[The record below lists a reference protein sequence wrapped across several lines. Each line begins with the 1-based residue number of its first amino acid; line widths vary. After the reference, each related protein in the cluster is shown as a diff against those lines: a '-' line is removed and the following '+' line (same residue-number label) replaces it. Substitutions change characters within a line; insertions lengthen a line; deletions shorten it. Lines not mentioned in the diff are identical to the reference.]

1 MGCKNATPPPPDEP
15 SIDVKRKLEDL
26 RGLWSPLSIWTGT
39 IEISG
44 KQTPW
49 EVHVKRDST
58 SHEIKA
64 KRLTNFAR
72 SLYTDAYSV
81 GFDYTWEE
89 ELAENGKHLGYKD
102 IIYFE
107 WEDADYKLYADTLD
121 GIIDVPERRVRGLVV
136 ENKTGKTGRVDFC
149 RVMSK
154 KTNKDTEVI
163 HTVSLDLEI
172 DNERSNRVNE
182 HLAVA
187 NKAADDD
194 ERRFTAYAENPV

>member
-1 MGCKNATPPPPDEP
+1 MGCKNSIPEPPDEP

-26 RGLWSPLSIWTGT
+26 RGLWSPQSIWTGT
-39 IEISG
+39 IEING
-44 KQTPW
+44 KITPW

-58 SHEIKA
+58 SREIKA

-72 SLYTDAYSV
+72 SLYTDAISV
-81 GFDYTWEE
+81 GFNYTWEE
-89 ELAENGKHLGYKD
+89 EVSSKGKFLGYKD
-102 IIYFE
+102 IILFE
-107 WEDADYKLYADTLD
+107 WEDEAYRLYADTID
-121 GIIDVPERRVRGLVV
+121 GIIDVPERRIRGLVV
-136 ENKTGKTGRVDFC
+136 ENKTGNTGRVDFC
-149 RVMSK
+149 RVMCK
-154 KTNKDTEVI
+154 KTNKDTEVV

-194 ERRFTAYAENPV
+194 ERRFTAYIDNPV